1 MGCGGSEGAD
11 VCVPVQDPEDH
22 EDMPYQDFSD
32 IVPDL
37 SIGVVLF
44 SFQMRRAS
52 SLSLSYTSC

>member
-1 MGCGGSEGAD
+1 M
-11 VCVPVQDPEDH
+11 CVPVQDPEDH